1 MFLTKTK
8 MARRKTKKRASNRS
22 RGRPLFSYPLAL
34 FLLMVMGVYLSA
46 WTFKASGANILV
58 SAQVHAPAVTDPA
71 VITTP
76 KNGQHFKN
84 IPISVSGTCP
94 ANAGYV
100 EIFRNNVLS
109 GSALC
114 DINGNFQLSVS
125 LYSGRNDL
133 VAHVFNITD
142 DEGPVSSVVTVFYD
156 APNPP
161 PHNNPPSSPS
171 SSGGGNA
178 ATPAPLVL
186 TTPFLYKGYYIGQK
200 VDWPLRLSGGIAP
213 YALSVDWGD
222 GQNDVISRGAAGD
235 FKIGHIYS
243 AAGNYKNSYT
253 IKVNAADGGGQKA
266 FLQFFVIVT
275 SQTIAGPTGN
285 IFSKPPPSLP
295 GSHSWLWMAWPA
307 YLLVLVMF
315 LSYWLGEREELIIL
329 RKKGLLRTRRP

>member
-22 RGRPLFSYPLAL
+22 RSRPLFSYPLAL
-34 FLLMVMGVYLSA
+34 FLLMVLGVYLSA
-46 WTFKASGANILV
+46 WTLKANGANVLV
-58 SAQVHAPAVTDPA
+58 TAQVHAPLVTSPA

-114 DINGNFQLSVS
+114 DVNSNFQLSTD
-125 LYSGRNDL
+125 LATGRNDL
-133 VAHVFNITD
+133 TAHVFNITD
-142 DEGPVSSVVTVFYD
+142 DEGPVSSRVTVFYV

-161 PHNNPPSSPS
+161 PKTATNP
-171 SSGGGNA
+171 SGGSGGQA
-178 ATPAPLVL
+178 AASPFLL
-186 TTPFLYKGYYIGQK
+186 TTSFLYKGYYIGQQ
-200 VDWPLRLSGGIAP
+200 VDWPLRISGGTPP
-213 YALSVDWGD
+213 YALNVSWGD

-235 FKIGHIYS
+235 FKISHSYS
-243 AAGNYKNSYT
+243 AAGSYKNSYT
-253 IKVNAADGGGQKA
+253 IKINAADGAGQKA

-295 GSHSWLWMAWPA
+295 GSHSWLWVAWPA